1 MTVRVHTHTPD
12 LAAPRRPAVS
22 ARLFDTLDIV
32 ATGLFAIE
40 GAAAAAHAGLDL
52 LGVLVV
58 GFIVALAGG
67 ILRDVL
73 LGDLPP
79 AAFSSRI
86 RIIVALGAS
95 LATFGVL
102 AAVDEIPALA
112 LAAADAVG
120 LALFTVGGAEKAAAR
135 GANLWVVAALGTM
148 TATGGGLVRD
158 VILNRVPFVLSQS
171 VYGTAALAG
180 ALTTGILLRWTRARR
195 LALLAGF
202 TVAFA
207 LRMLAVVFDWHLP
220 RLPL

>member
-1 MTVRVHTHTPD
+1 MKTTAPPFAATP
-12 LAAPRRPAVS
+12 RPAVS
-22 ARLFDTLDIV
+22 ARLFDTVDIV
-32 ATGLFAIE
+32 ATGLFAVE

-95 LATFGVL
+95 LGTFGVL
-102 AAVDEIPALA
+102 AAIDEIPALA

-120 LALFTVGGAEKAAAR
+120 LALFAVGGAEKAAAR

-158 VILNRVPFVLSQS
+158 VLLNRVPFVLSQS

-180 ALTTGILLRWTRARR
+180 ALTTGMLLRWTRARG

-202 TVAFA
+202 LVAFL
-207 LRMLAVVFDWHLP
+207 LRLLAFVFDWQLP
-220 RLPL
+220 RLGI

>member
-1 MTVRVHTHTPD
+1 MPPPP
-12 LAAPRRPAVS
+12 ASIAPQPPTAR
-22 ARLFDTLDIV
+22 ARLFDALDIV
-32 ATGLFAIE
+32 ATGLFAME

-52 LGVLVV
+52 LGILVV

-79 AAFSSRI
+79 AAFSSRT
-86 RIIVALGAS
+86 RIVVALVVS

-102 AAVDEIPALA
+102 AVVDELPALA
-112 LAAADAVG
+112 LATADAVG
-120 LALFTVGGAEKAAAR
+120 LALFAVGGAEKAAAR

-158 VILNRVPFVLSQS
+158 ILLNRVPFVLTHS

-180 ALTTGILLRWTRARR
+180 ALATGILLRWTRTRG
-195 LALLAGF
+195 LALLAGALITF
-202 TVAFA
+202 L
-207 LRMLAVVFDWHLP
+207 LRMLAVIFDWQLP
-220 RLPL
+220 RLVP

>member
-1 MTVRVHTHTPD
+1 M
-12 LAAPRRPAVS
+12 
-22 ARLFDTLDIV
+22 
-32 ATGLFAIE
+32 ATGLFAVE

-58 GFIVALAGG
+58 GFLVALAGG

-95 LATFGVL
+95 LLTFGVV
-102 AAVDEIPALA
+102 ATIDDIPTLA
-112 LAAADAVG
+112 LATADAVG
-120 LALFTVGGAEKAAAR
+120 LALFAVGGAEKAAAR
-135 GANLWVVAALGTM
+135 GANLWVVTALGTV

-158 VILNRVPFVLSQS
+158 VVLDRLPFVLTQS

-180 ALTTGILLRWTRARR
+180 ALTTGILLRWTRARG

-202 TVAFA
+202 AAAFA
-207 LRMLAVVFDWHLP
+207 LRTLAIVFDWHLP
-220 RLPL
+220 RLTT

>member
-1 MTVRVHTHTPD
+1 MKAT
-12 LAAPRRPAVS
+12 APPLSTAHRSAVS
-22 ARLFDTLDIV
+22 TRLFDVLDIV
-32 ATGLFAIE
+32 ATGLFAVE

-73 LGDLPP
+73 LGDVPP

-95 LATFGVL
+95 LVTFGLL
-102 AAVDEIPALA
+102 AAIDEIPPLA

-120 LALFTVGGAEKAAAR
+120 LALFAVGGAEKASAR

-148 TATGGGLVRD
+148 TATVGGLVRD
-158 VILNRVPFVLSQS
+158 VLLNRMPFVLSQS

-180 ALTTGILLRWTRARR
+180 ALTTGILLRWTRAHRV
-195 LALLAGF
+195 AILAGF
-202 TVAFA
+202 LVAFG
-207 LRMLAVVFDWHLP
+207 LRMLAVAFDWHLP
-220 RLPL
+220 RLTV

>member
-1 MTVRVHTHTPD
+1 MNAPSPT
-12 LAAPRRPAVS
+12 LAAPRHPAVS

-32 ATGLFAIE
+32 ATGLFAVE

-86 RIIVALGAS
+86 RIIVALSCSLVTFAV
-95 LATFGVL
+95 LATI
-102 AAVDEIPALA
+102 DEIPAVA

-120 LALFTVGGAEKAAAR
+120 LALFAVGGAEKASAR

-158 VILNRVPFVLSQS
+158 VILNRVPFVLSES

-180 ALTTGILLRWTRARR
+180 ALTTGILLHWTRARR
-195 LALLAGF
+195 VALLAGF
-202 TVAFA
+202 IVAFA
-207 LRMLAVVFDWHLP
+207 LRMLAVMFEWQLP
-220 RLPL
+220 RLTA

>member
-1 MTVRVHTHTPD
+1 MKTTAPP
-12 LAAPRRPAVS
+12 LAATHRPAVS
-22 ARLFDTLDIV
+22 ARLFDTVDIV
-32 ATGLFAIE
+32 ATGLFAVE

-73 LGDLPP
+73 LGDVPP

-95 LATFGVL
+95 LATFAVL
-102 AAVDEIPALA
+102 AAIDEIPALA

-120 LALFTVGGAEKAAAR
+120 LALFAVGGAEKAAAR

-158 VILNRVPFVLSQS
+158 VLLNRVPFVLSQS
-171 VYGTAALAG
+171 VYGAAALAG
-180 ALTTGILLRWTRARR
+180 ALTTGVLLRWTRARG

-202 TVAFA
+202 AVAFL
-207 LRMLAVVFDWHLP
+207 LRMLAVLLDWHLP
-220 RLPL
+220 RLEV